1 MKRHLRPLSV
11 ALLVAGWAGMLAP
24 HAIALNPAK
33 SLSQYTRTVWTQ
45 EHGLPQDTIRAIVQT
60 ADGYLWLGTDE
71 GLARFDG
78 YEFVIFGKD
87 KGDLPSNSVSTL
99 AATADGALWI
109 GTSNGLTSYRN
120 KRFHTYTVKDG
131 LPDNGIIDV
140 YAGYDGAIWIVA
152 GDQLSRFQ
160 SGKFTHFATG
170 RDIPLDTVRTVVEDN
185 RHKLWLAGYGGIAR
199 LDGDRFTHVVDSA
212 AFGGAFIVA
221 LLFDRHDNLW
231 IAASNGLYLRSAD
244 GGMRRYGTRD
254 GLPDEFVRSL
264 WQDRDG
270 GVWAG
275 TNGGLSRLEHGRFVA
290 PVSDAVHDP
299 DWVRSIFEDR
309 EGNLWVGMNS
319 GLSRFRD
326 DIFTVW
332 SKSEGLP
339 SDEPTVVFQDSRSRI
354 WVGFHDAGLGLFDP
368 AGFRVYTVRNGLPS
382 NEIFSIREARNGDL
396 LVATRNGL
404 SRMHDGRFTN
414 YPTHDP
420 LARRIVFDALEDSR
434 GRLWTGT
441 PNGLDELD
449 GAGARN
455 VIPGARLFTSG
466 VVALCQGRAGVLW
479 AGTYG
484 KGLWRVDGDQTKL
497 FNMSDGLSSDQ
508 IRALAQDP
516 DGTLWIGTFGGGL
529 NAFRDG
535 RFVHYTARDGLL
547 SDNVAHIEDDGHGSL
562 WLATTRGICRVSKHQ
577 LADLSAHKIRALTPV
592 NYGVD
597 DGLRSAQ
604 CAPGIPT
611 GGGGERT
618 SDGRLWF
625 PTGHGLA
632 VIDPSTRD
640 REAMAP
646 MVNLVDVVADGRE
659 VELGHPAQIP
669 PGGGRLQI
677 RFTGIHLGS
686 PERVRYSYRLEGLD
700 PEWSPEVARR
710 VINYNSLPHGR
721 YRFVVRARVPG
732 GAPAEQA
739 FAFDL
744 APHFYQTFWFRCLC
758 ALVGMALIWAL
769 YQLRLAT
776 IRSRFAL
783 VLAERA
789 RLAREIHD
797 TLAQGFVGISSQL
810 DAVAMCLPN
819 NPAQAR
825 SYLDLARKMA
835 RHSLT
840 EARRSVMDLR
850 ASVLEGQD
858 LAAALQSG
866 TAQWVAGSDVELHVD
881 VSGPENPLSQDMEQ
895 HLLRIAQEAVT
906 NVLKHAG
913 ARRIWVK
920 LHMEARRLYLRIVD
934 DGRGFEQQD
943 VFADLGG
950 HFGLIGMRERAER
963 LGGEL
968 HLKSRPGEGTQV
980 EVTVPLP

>member
-1 MKRHLRPLSV
+1 MKRYLRPLSV
-11 ALLVAGWAGMLAP
+11 TLVLTGWAGLLAP
-24 HAIALNPAK
+24 HAVALNPAK

-45 EHGLPQDTIRAIVQT
+45 EHGLPQDTIRAIAQT
-60 ADGYLWLGTDE
+60 TDGYLWLGTDE

-87 KGDLPSNSVSTL
+87 KGDLPSNSIAAL
-99 AATADGALWI
+99 ATGADGTLWI
-109 GTSNGLTSYRN
+109 GTSGGLTRYRH
-120 KRFHTYTVKDG
+120 KRFQTYTVKNG
-131 LPDNGIIDV
+131 LPDNGVVDLHV
-140 YAGYDGAIWIVA
+140 GADGTLWVVA
-152 GDQLSRFQ
+152 GDELSRFA
-160 SGKFTHFATG
+160 GDRFTNYVPG
-170 RDIPLDTVRTVVEDN
+170 RDIPLDTVRTVAED
-185 RHKLWLAGYGGIAR
+185 RGKIWVAGYGGIAR
-199 LDGDRFTHVVDSA
+199 MDGDRFEHVVDA
-212 AFGGAFIVA
+212 AALGGAFIVA
-221 LLFDRHDNLW
+221 LRFDRRDNLW
-231 IAASNGLYLRSAD
+231 IGASNGLYLRAPD
-244 GGMRRYGTRD
+244 GSMRRYGAAD

-270 GVWAG
+270 GIWAG

-339 SDEPTVVFQDSRSRI
+339 SDEPTVVFQDSRGRI
-354 WVGFHDAGLGLFDP
+354 WVGFHDTGLGLFDP
-368 AGFRVYTVRNGLPS
+368 GGFRVYTVRNGLPS
-382 NEIFSIREARNGDL
+382 NEIFSIREAHNGDL

-404 SRMHDGRFTN
+404 SRMHEGRFTN
-414 YPTHDP
+414 FPTHDP

-441 PNGLDELD
+441 PNGLDEL
-449 GAGARN
+449 AGSGIHN
-455 VIPGARLFTSG
+455 VIPGARLFTSS
-466 VVALCQGRAGVLW
+466 VVTLCQGRGGVLW

-484 KGLWRVDGDQTKL
+484 KGLWRVDGEQTKL
-497 FNMSDGLSSDQ
+497 FTMPDGLSSDQ

-529 NAFRDG
+529 NEFRDG
-535 RFVHYTARDGLL
+535 RFYHYSARDGLL
-547 SDNVAHIEDDGHGSL
+547 SDNVAHIEDDGQGSL
-562 WLATTRGICRVSKHQ
+562 WLATTRGICRVSKRQ
-577 LADLSAHKIRALTPV
+577 LHDLSAGKIHALTPV
-592 NYGVD
+592 NYGVE

-618 SDGRLWF
+618 ADGRLWF

-632 VIDPSTRD
+632 VIDPNARN
-640 REAMAP
+640 REALAP

-659 VELGHPAQIP
+659 VEPSQAAKLP
-669 PGGGRLQI
+669 PGGRRLQI

-686 PERVRYSYRLEGLD
+686 PDRVRYSYRLEGLD
-700 PEWSPEVARR
+700 PEWSPEVTRR

-721 YRFVVRARVPG
+721 YRFVVRARIPG
-732 GAPAEQA
+732 GAAAEQS
-739 FAFDL
+739 FAFEL
-744 APHFYQTFWFRCLC
+744 APHFYQTFWFRCLI
-758 ALVGMALIWAL
+758 ALVAAALMWGL

-776 IRSRFAL
+776 IRGRFAL

-850 ASVLEGQD
+850 ASALEGQD

-866 TAQWVAGSDVELHVD
+866 TAQWVAGSEVELHVD
-881 VSGPENPLSQDMEQ
+881 VSGPEKPLAQDMEQ

-913 ARRIWVK
+913 ARQIWVK

-934 DGRGFEQQD
+934 DGHGFEQQD
-943 VFADLGG
+943 VFSDLGG